1 MKPRAVSEPR
11 RTKRRRTFAM
21 MIGRAEDSGPAGTAF
36 RGKPS
41 VPMVLPRTLGGLL
54 DDGKI
59 KRGVPK
65 SNMAKFLNRKLE
77 ETETLLSTASE
88 KANDMESRARA
99 LEGKVPSRDSD
110 KLTWHETNRH
120 RALGLTRDIERLLNE
135 LKDVRA
141 FWKRAAL
148 EELKSTDLVWDLLL
162 RATVLYSES
171 NVALEEA
178 RAAMRRALA
187 FMNEHSTAWTR
198 IEQAKRKRE
207 SSERHRD
214 DDGIRAARKPEWS
227 SGSDGDGDE
236 EDDQHGQVYVV
247 TEASKS
253 APDYL
258 PGAEHWRSVH
268 CAFGSLRC
276 R

>member
-1 MKPRAVSEPR
+1 MTHRKASATQLE
-11 RTKRRRTFAM
+11 
-21 MIGRAEDSGPAGTAF
+21 IGRAEASDFAGTAF

-41 VPMVLPRTLGGLL
+41 VPMILPRALGGLL
-54 DDGKI
+54 DDGKM
-59 KRGVPK
+59 KRGVPM

-77 ETETLLSTASE
+77 ETESLLSTASE

-99 LEGKVPSRDSD
+99 LAAKMPSREIE
-110 KLTWHETNRH
+110 KLTWHETNRN
-120 RALGLTRDIERLLNE
+120 RALVLTRDIERLLNE
-135 LKDVRA
+135 LKEARA
-141 FWKRAAL
+141 FWKRAAV
-148 EELKSTDLVWDLLL
+148 EELKCTDLVWDLLL
-162 RATVLYSES
+162 RATVLYAEA

-178 RAAMRRALA
+178 RASMRRALA

-198 IEQAKRKRE
+198 IEHAKRRRDTN
-207 SSERHRD
+207 ERHRD
-214 DDGIRAARKPEWS
+214 DDGFLAARKPDWS
-227 SGSDGDGDE
+227 SGSDGDGDK

-258 PGAEHWRSVH
+258 PGAEHWRSVQ